1 MNSFKNYSHYDCQLN
16 KIDIHWEEGRKKLIK
31 QKMNARLDELEKN
44 KKPIRL
50 WFVIKNIAIS
60 VALLTI
66 LFGSVNSLILQDS
79 TYNFM
84 KNSDEQQIHNTTG
97 SSEDDYLSSSNDLS
111 DHSDWDQVSNIQGA
125 EHLRNE
131 IDLRLP
137 NLLSDKISNT
147 DISSQNNL
155 ITTMTSYG
163 KEADEIIVYQTKN
176 NLPIEDYQ
184 KNIMAEVTNKEDL
197 NKVDLHGHPTFII
210 SQGEVIRA
218 YIKTESYEFIIQG
231 FNMEE
236 EYIIKLAESINLSEL

>member
-1 MNSFKNYSHYDCQLN
+1 MNSFKDHSHYDHQLN

-50 WFVIKNIAIS
+50 WFVTKNIVIS
-60 VALLTI
+60 VTLLTI
-66 LFGSVNSLILQDS
+66 LFGSVYSLILQDR
-79 TYNFM
+79 TYHFM
-84 KNSDEQQIHNTTG
+84 QNSNEQQIHNTSG
-97 SSEDDYLSSSNDLS
+97 SSDDDYLSSSNDIS
-111 DHSDWDQVSNIQGA
+111 EHSDWDQVSNIRGA

-137 NLLSDKISNT
+137 NLLSDKKSNT

-176 NLPIEDYQ
+176 NLSIEDYK

-197 NKVDLHGHPTFII
+197 NKVDLQGHPTFII

-236 EYIIKLAESINLSEL
+236 EYIIKLVESINLSEL